1 MQDEH
6 TREGNECRVQ
16 AEGRH
21 HNEETENIVDG
32 DVTTGKVDEI
42 RMKAVGMGQYIG
54 LAEGQPLQKERQWKN
69 HTEAADDGPQ
79 ARAYNTGIC
88 EHGGVAQ
95 RVTDGHIAVQT
106 HNQQDPRFHEREEVD
121 KEHLS
126 HARIKADLP

>member
-32 DVTTGKVDEI
+32 DITTGKVDEI

-54 LAEGQPLQKERQWKN
+54 LAEGQPLQKERQWEN
-69 HTEAADDGPQ
+69 HAKTAGDYPQ
-79 ARAYNTGIC
+79 AHAYNTGIC

-95 RVTDGHIAVQT
+95 GVTDGHIAVQT